1 MCARRRIR
9 LEENHVKQMGEI
21 KTLELAMERARG
33 DQQVRICISQIPSTL
48 FAHTMY

>member
-1 MCARRRIR
+1 
-9 LEENHVKQMGEI
+9 
-21 KTLELAMERARG
+21 MERARG